1 MDLNQNYFEVLGLPV
16 DFNIDLEE
24 LGDRYRDMQ
33 KNLHP
38 DKFVDSTDHEKR
50 LSMQWTTLVNS
61 AYGTLKEPL
70 KRALYMLE
78 MRGVAIADNP
88 SLSPEFLMGQIE
100 LREEL
105 EEIEA
110 HPSGIEQLEEFKGRV
125 TTVMQSLQ
133 SDFVLAI
140 NDNLELAREAAYK
153 LQFMN
158 KLLTAA
164 DHLEEKLLGY

>member
-1 MDLNQNYFEVLGLPV
+1 MDLSQNYFAVLGLPV
-16 DFNIDLEE
+16 DFSIDPVL
-24 LGDRYRDMQ
+24 LGDRYRDLQ

-50 LSMQWTTLVNS
+50 LSMQWATLVNS

-78 MRGVAIADNP
+78 LKEMEIADNP
-88 SLSPEFLMGQIE
+88 ALSPEFLMGQIE

-105 EEIEA
+105 EDIEA
-110 HPSGIEQLEEFKGRV
+110 NPSGIDQLEEFKGRV
-125 TTVMQSLQ
+125 TTVMNSLQ

-140 NDNLELAREAAYK
+140 ANDLELAREAAYK
-153 LQFMN
+153 MQFMN